1 MRQRHAKSGMQI
13 CQGFATEKPAS
24 RSEGELGSGFYAI
37 CHAFQGDCYT
47 MRLNLT
53 FGRLAVAA
61 AALAAGFAAVPARA
75 DVVGDVT
82 CNIAPGVGAVVV
94 SSRDVACTFRT
105 AGGPAQLY
113 TGKINRLGVDIGNQ
127 DSAVLTYA
135 VTALG
140 TPAPGALAGEF
151 VGPGFGLTLG
161 TGGGLN
167 ALVGGG
173 NSFVLQPI
181 SATTSTGTN
190 FNAGVGE
197 LHLVFAGLEPGPMA
211 HRRHHRHHRM

>member
-1 MRQRHAKSGMQI
+1 
-13 CQGFATEKPAS
+13 
-24 RSEGELGSGFYAI
+24 
-37 CHAFQGDCYT
+37 

-53 FGRLAVAA
+53 IGRLAVAA

-75 DVVGDVT
+75 DVVGDLT
-82 CNIAPGVGAVVV
+82 CNIAPGVGAIIV
-94 SSRDVACTFRT
+94 SSRDVACTFRS
-105 AGGPAQLY
+105 AAGPAQLY

-140 TPAPGALAGEF
+140 TPAPGSLSGDYI
-151 VGPGFGLTLG
+151 GPGFGLTLG
-161 TGGGLN
+161 TGGGVN

-173 NSFVLQPI
+173 NSFTLQPL

-197 LHLVFAGLEPGPMA
+197 LHLIYAGMEPVGGRRM
-211 HRRHHRHHRM
+211 RHHRRFHRHHM